1 MIAYRPKQWTE
12 VTFAWSGTVLSRL
25 LHRILMYAFLT
36 FAVGCWHHFR
46 EPIVE
51 LGSLAHSLVGVALGM
66 LLVFRTNSSYDRFW
80 EGRKRWDG
88 IVNAARDLVRGG
100 VAYSGDAAGL
110 ASIVAAYPVAL
121 KQHLR
126 NGDLTEL
133 EGMVDPELFEA
144 LKTSNNAPSR
154 LTLEMSRW
162 IARRGTERRLPS
174 VLVRTLEERVTDL
187 IEHQGACERIH
198 QTPVPF
204 AYVAQ
209 IRQLLMVYLATL
221 PFVLVPKLEW
231 LAIPAVALVAFGL
244 IGIEEA
250 GVEIEDP
257 FGKDPNDLPLDDM
270 CEWVRKETEELVA
283 AE

>member
-1 MIAYRPKQWTE
+1 
-12 VTFAWSGTVLSRL
+12 VL
-25 LHRILMYAFLT
+25 YAFLT
-36 FAVGCWHHFR
+36 FAVVCWHHFR
-46 EPIVE
+46 APLPE
-51 LGSLAHSLVGVALGM
+51 LGSLAHSLLGVALGM

-88 IVNAARDLVRGG
+88 VINSARDLVRGG
-100 VAYSGDAAGL
+100 VAYSGDAADL
-110 ASIVAAYPVAL
+110 ARIVAAYPVAL

-126 NGDLTEL
+126 GGDLDEL
-133 EGMVDPELFEA
+133 DGHLDPA
-144 LKTSNNAPSR
+144 LLDAVRGARNPPSR

-162 IARRGTERRLPS
+162 IATRGQERRLPS

-209 IRQLLMVYLATL
+209 IRQLLMVYLSTL
-221 PFVLVPKLEW
+221 PFVLVPRLEW

-257 FGKDPNDLPLDDM
+257 FGTDPNDLPLDDM
-270 CEWVRKETEELVA
+270 CRWVREEAAELVA
-283 AE
+283 ADRHAPEAAGGA